1 MKWIGS
7 DNCRIL
13 SVETVRRGM
22 LVKKKI
28 QNTKKRNRDV
38 HCFCFKLSGK
48 SMHTSADDSLLLEP
62 NMVLYIPKNLD
73 YYVNIEE
80 EGPSLSVD
88 FHLNPECVYTPRMK
102 LMSPK
107 NPMQMHRIFSEMYSL
122 SAGINPGDS
131 YTLIGHLYQLMGLIE
146 NQLSSTGSS
155 DGYYKIEPALL
166 YIRDNLSD
174 QLLSEAVLAGMC
186 GYSIGYFRRLFTS
199 VIGMSPLQYIITKR
213 MERAVSMLKSRIYS
227 IAEVASETGYSN
239 VYYFSTAFKRFY
251 GEPPGKWVE

>member
-7 DNCRIL
+7 ENCRIL
-13 SVETVRRGM
+13 SVETVRRGI

-28 QNTKKRNRDV
+28 QNNKSNRDV

-48 SMHTSADDSLLLEP
+48 SMHISADDSLLLEP

-80 EGPSLSVD
+80 EGPSISVD

-102 LMSPK
+102 LLSPK
-107 NPMQMHRIFSEMYSL
+107 NPMQMQRIFSEMYSL
-122 SAGINPGDS
+122 SAGISPGDS

-146 NQLSSTGSS
+146 DQLSSNSS
-155 DGYYKIEPALL
+155 NAGYLKIEPSLL

-174 QLLSEAVLAGMC
+174 QLLSESVLAEMC

-199 VIGMSPLQYIITKR
+199 VTGMSPMQYIITKR
-213 MERAVSMLKSRIYS
+213 MERAVSMLKSGIYS
-227 IAEVASETGYSN
+227 ISETASETGYSN

-251 GEPPGKWVE
+251 GEPPGKWVK